1 MILPAGALF
10 SISLLVSR
18 GSNTSAK
25 ATNSIM
31 SCSSSSS
38 TALSASTS
46 ADELLL
52 LPKIVRSLNNKGEHQ
67 QTQPSKSSSV
77 NPAFLPKHLVV
88 HFDINETVL
97 VGDDA
102 GGDTREDSLNKILA
116 KSAFV
121 RIPTTGDD
129 ETPQLLGKSMDDD
142 DQVVPTHWWDGS
154 LIGDGEMKS
163 PPPLYT
169 GWNWPPGCCPYY
181 RTAFKKRAKQFVH
194 TADGKP
200 YEALYHEM
208 ERLIAFPQD
217 SDDAAADALPPILF
231 HLLPA
236 LFHTLQTTRSND
248 TQPRVT
254 FCFRTFGSDLPEIA
268 DAVTAFA
275 RGQHPNYPGQVQPE
289 LELPRAKLVRGRWKT
304 VTESSDGSKPTM
316 LYQLLDYHDDT
327 ILVASG
333 DDEIVQF
340 LESNIMCGIQDD
352 YEFWAANEWEPW
364 AGKPVWVPSTS
375 DQVQHVLLD
384 DNIHNLPNDS
394 IASVRRQQQSGG
406 GDSSTAYETLSG
418 PEIQEMQG
426 LHLIRVP
433 TIEPILNPN
442 WFVEQLGLAQS
453 NFAAAAQEIN

>member
-1 MILPAGALF
+1 MILPAGALL

-18 GSNTSAK
+18 GGNTPAS
-25 ATNSIM
+25 M
-31 SCSSSSS
+31 SST

-52 LPKIVRSLNNKGEHQ
+52 LPKIVRSLHNKEQH
-67 QTQPSKSSSV
+67 PKSSSV

-129 ETPQLLGKSMDDD
+129 EAPQLLGKSMDDD

-154 LIGDGEMKS
+154 LIGDAVMKS

-181 RTAFKKRAKQFVH
+181 RTAFKKRAKQFVQ

-217 SDDAAADALPPILF
+217 DTAVELPPILS

-236 LFHTLQTTRSND
+236 LFHTLQTMRSSD
-248 TQPRVT
+248 QPRVT

-275 RGQHPNYPGQVQPE
+275 CGQHPSHPGQLQPE
-289 LELPRAKLVRGRWKT
+289 LELPRTKLVRGRWKT
-304 VTESSDGSKPTM
+304 IPTTESSSSKPTM

-327 ILVASG
+327 IVVASG

-364 AGKPVWVPSTS
+364 AGKPVWVPSKE
-375 DQVQHVLLD
+375 QIQHVLLD

-394 IASVRRQQQSGG
+394 IASVRRQQQNG
-406 GDSSTAYETLSG
+406 GDNNNNNDLSSTTYETLSG

-433 TIEPILNPN
+433 TIEPILNLN

-453 NFAAAAQEIN
+453 NFAAAAQEKN